1 MPEIAAIVP
10 AFDEAPDIAR
20 VVRGLR
26 ELDPRPD
33 VFVVDDGSR
42 DATAKEAKRAGATVL
57 QLPFNCGIGAA
68 VQTGLLAALARD
80 FERVVRL
87 DGDAQHDPE
96 DLVRLLSALDAGADF
111 VIGSRHLEHEG
122 FQTTRPR
129 RLGIRW
135 FSGLIQA
142 LCGLRIT
149 DPTSG
154 FWAAN
159 RKAAE
164 VLAAQTASDYPEVD
178 SLIQLWRAGLEI
190 REVPVRML
198 PRTTGASSIVGLGS
212 LYYMIK
218 VTVAL
223 LAVRLGPRREG
234 VIEP

>member
-1 MPEIAAIVP
+1 MPKIAAIVP

-20 VVRGLR
+20 VVSGLR
-26 ELDPRPD
+26 KLEVDPT

-42 DATAKEAKRAGATVL
+42 DATADEARRAGASVL
-57 QLPFNCGIGAA
+57 RLPFNCGIGAA

-80 FERVVRL
+80 YDCVVRL
-87 DGDAQHDPE
+87 DGDAQHDPA
-96 DLVRLLSALDAGADF
+96 DLARLLAALDAGADF

-122 FQTTRPR
+122 FQTSAPR

-135 FSGLIQA
+135 FSGLIHA
-142 LCGLRIT
+142 LCGLHVT

-159 RKAAE
+159 HAAAE

-178 SLIQLWRAGLEI
+178 SLIQLWRAQLDV
-190 REVPVRML
+190 REVPVRMH
-198 PRTTGASSIVGLGS
+198 PRTAGASSIAGLGS

-223 LAVRLGPRREG
+223 VAVRLGPRRKRS
-234 VIEP
+234 EP